1 MNTHSSNEY
10 SQKVSLIISSLH
22 MVDNFN
28 NTMIEQLFEIYESAD
43 TDCREIIVS
52 KLPDIIKFEDHDA
65 AARKLMWVL
74 YTYANRNSL

>member
-1 MNTHSSNEY
+1 
-10 SQKVSLIISSLH
+10 
-22 MVDNFN
+22 
-28 NTMIEQLFEIYESAD
+28 MIDQLFEIYESAD

-74 YTYANRNSL
+74 YTHAN